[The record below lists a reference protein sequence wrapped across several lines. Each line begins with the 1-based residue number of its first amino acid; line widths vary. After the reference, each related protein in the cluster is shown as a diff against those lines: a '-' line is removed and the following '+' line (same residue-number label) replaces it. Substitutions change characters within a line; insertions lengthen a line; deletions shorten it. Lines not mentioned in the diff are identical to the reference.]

1 MPSRTFLAEGL
12 GGQSWMR
19 AARRVGFML
28 LFVVAG
34 LSLVFGSVSH
44 ATEPVR
50 CLSTTEA
57 TQLGHSTADRD
68 QVPSDTEKGF
78 AHHHGGCH
86 GHQIGEPTATKTVH
100 PALVTSTISVR
111 DAAER
116 HTSASANPGLRPPI
130 A

>member
-1 MPSRTFLAEGL
+1 MTPRNLLAEGL
-12 GGQSWMR
+12 GRQSWMR
-19 AARRVGFML
+19 AARRVSLML

-34 LSLVFGSVSH
+34 LSLVLGSVSH

-68 QVPSDTEKGF
+68 QVPSDSEKGY

-86 GHQIGEPTATKTVH
+86 GHQIGEPTATKTIY
-100 PALVTSTISVR
+100 PALITSTIGVR
-111 DAAER
+111 DGADR
-116 HTSASANPGLRPPI
+116 HTSALTNPGLRPPI

>member
-1 MPSRTFLAEGL
+1 MTSLALFAEGPN
-12 GGQSWMR
+12 GRSWMR
-19 AARRVGFML
+19 AARRVSLML
-28 LFVVAG
+28 LLVVAG

-57 TQLGHSTADRD
+57 TELGHSTGDRD
-68 QVPSDTEKGF
+68 QVPSDSEKGF

-86 GHQIGEPTATKTVH
+86 GHQVGEPTATKTVH
-100 PALVTSTISVR
+100 PSLVTSTVGVL
-111 DAAER
+111 DAADR
-116 HTSASANPGLRPPI
+116 QTSAPTDPGLRPPI